1 MKKTLVA
8 LGGLGLVLTA
18 VYFSWYGY
26 LFNGIYATY
35 LQGRTTSDPF
45 DASLFEVEP
54 VRAASSPVAWA
65 VALDQKWAPSEPT
78 AALLTSSQTG
88 ALLVFE
94 SDTLRHE
101 AYFNDFTDSSRVNS
115 FSMAKSI
122 VTMLVQLAVQEGKI
136 PSWEAKAKTYIPG
149 LHGPGAERLTLRDL
163 SAMHAD
169 LDWTENYYDPFGQTA
184 KLYYGDDQMALILE
198 SEVGDS
204 VGLRYEYQSAATT
217 LLSVCLEKAVGE
229 SLPAYASRKL
239 WVPLGAESDASW
251 HVDGQGEALA
261 FCCFNSTARDYA
273 RLGHLLVHNG
283 RWNGQ
288 PLLDSA
294 WVAVAT
300 APKTASFYGQSFW
313 LGESADPAGQAPARR
328 YVALRGHLGQ
338 WIIAFPETGRVVVR
352 LGRTEGERPKG
363 SWEPV
368 PFRALADEYAWK

>member
-1 MKKTLVA
+1 MKRVLSVAVA
-8 LGGLGLVLTA
+8 LAALSLLVYL
-18 VYFSWYGY
+18 SWYGY
-26 LFNGIYATY
+26 LFKGIYATY

-45 DASLFEVEP
+45 DAAYFDTQPVTASPSPIPWPVSLDSAMRP
-54 VRAASSPVAWA
+54 SDPTQLL
-65 VALDQKWAPSEPT
+65 LDA
-78 AALLTSSQTG
+78 SQTG
-88 ALLVFE
+88 ALLVFDR
-94 SDTLRHE
+94 DTLRHE
-101 AYFNDFTDSSRVNS
+101 AYFDDFDSASRINS

-136 PSWEAKAKTYIPG
+136 SSWEAKAKSYIPG
-149 LHGPGAERLTLRDL
+149 LHGPGSDRLTLRDL
-163 SAMHAD
+163 SSMHAD
-169 LDWTENYYDPFGQTA
+169 LDWTEDYYNPFGETA
-184 KLYYGDDQMALILE
+184 KLYYGDDQMGLILE
-198 SEVGDS
+198 REVGDS

-239 WVPLGAESDASW
+239 WIPLGAESDASW

-273 RLGHLLVHNG
+273 RLGHLLVHDG
-283 RWNGQ
+283 RWNGASI
-288 PLLDSA
+288 LDSA
-294 WVAVAT
+294 WISIAT
-300 APKTASFYGQSFW
+300 APTSAAFYGHSFW
-313 LGESADPAGQAPARR
+313 LGESADPSGQLPARR

-338 WIIAFPETGRVVVR
+338 WILAFPEIGRVVVR

>member
-1 MKKTLVA
+1 MKRIVSVVVA
-8 LGGLGLVLTA
+8 LGVLSLL

-26 LFNGIYATY
+26 LFKGVYATY

-45 DASLFEVEP
+45 DAAYFDVDAVPGADSAVLW
-54 VRAASSPVAWA
+54 PVAA
-65 VALDQKWAPSEPT
+65 DSSLRPSDETQLLLDASK
-78 AALLTSSQTG
+78 TG
-88 ALLVFE
+88 ALLVFDR
-94 SDTLRHE
+94 DTLRYE
-101 AYFNDFTDSSRVNS
+101 AYYSDFEADSRVNS

-169 LDWTENYYDPFGQTA
+169 LDWTENYYDPFGETA

-198 SEVGDS
+198 HEVGDS

-229 SLPAYASRKL
+229 SLPAYASRRL
-239 WVPLGAESDASW
+239 WVPLGAESDATW

-261 FCCFNSTARDYA
+261 FCCFNATARDYA
-273 RLGHLLVHNG
+273 RLGHLLVHHG

-288 PLLDSA
+288 PILDSA
-294 WVAVAT
+294 WVSVAT
-300 APKTASFYGQSFW
+300 SPTSASFYGHSFW
-313 LGESADPAGQAPARR
+313 LGEAAAPADSLAPRG

-363 SWEPV
+363 SWEPS
-368 PFRALADEYAWK
+368 PFRALVDEYAWK

>member
-1 MKKTLVA
+1 MKRILSVVLA
-8 LGGLGLVLTA
+8 LGVLSVL

-26 LFNGIYATY
+26 LFKGVYATY

-45 DASLFEVEP
+45 DAAYFDTEP
-54 VRAASSPVAWA
+54 IPASPQPLVWPMAIDS
-65 VALDQKWAPSEPT
+65 ALEPSDAT
-78 AALLTSSQTG
+78 QLLLDASQTG
-88 ALLVFE
+88 ALLVFDR
-94 SDTLRHE
+94 DTLRHE
-101 AYFNDFTDSSRVNS
+101 AYFIDFESNSKVNS
-115 FSMAKSI
+115 FSMSKTI

-149 LHGPGAERLTLRDL
+149 LHGPGADRLTLRDL
-163 SAMHAD
+163 SSMHAD
-169 LDWTENYYDPFGQTA
+169 LDWTENYYDPFGETA

-198 SEVGDS
+198 REVGDS

-217 LLSVCLEKAVGE
+217 LLSICLEKAVGE

-273 RLGHLLVHNG
+273 RLGHLLVHDG

-313 LGESADPAGQAPARR
+313 LGESADPSGQAPARR

-352 LGRTEGERPKG
+352 LGRTAGERPKG

>member
-1 MKKTLVA
+1 MKRIVSVVVA
-8 LGGLGLVLTA
+8 FGVLCLL
-18 VYFSWYGY
+18 VYFSGYGY
-26 LFNGIYATY
+26 LFKGVYATY

-45 DASLFEVEP
+45 DAAYFDTEEIP
-54 VRAASSPVAWA
+54 AAPQPVAWP
-65 VALDQKWAPSEPT
+65 VATDSALVPSDATQLLLDA
-78 AALLTSSQTG
+78 SQTG
-88 ALLVFE
+88 ALLVFDR
-94 SDTLRHE
+94 DTLRHE
-101 AYFNDFTDSSRVNS
+101 AYFADFQLDSRVNS
-115 FSMAKSI
+115 FSMSKSI

-136 PSWEAKAKTYIPG
+136 PSWDTKAKTYVPG

-294 WVAVAT
+294 WVSVAT
-300 APKTASFYGQSFW
+300 APSTASFYGQSFW
-313 LGESADPAGQAPARR
+313 LGESVDPAGQAPARR

-363 SWEPV
+363 SWEPR
-368 PFRALADEYAWK
+368 PFRALVDEYAWK